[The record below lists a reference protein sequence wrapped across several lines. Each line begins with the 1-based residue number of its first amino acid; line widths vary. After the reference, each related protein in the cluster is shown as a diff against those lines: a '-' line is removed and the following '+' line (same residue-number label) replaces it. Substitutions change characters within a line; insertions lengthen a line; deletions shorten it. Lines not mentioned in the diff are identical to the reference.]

1 MVRKPVRKERILHP
15 LALDPKVRARE
26 LASLSD
32 ILAEP
37 VTKNRFGKWVGV
49 SINRASLLADMVWG
63 SIEWRRSLGRPLGPS
78 LAAGFQV
85 KHTYETIEYYD
96 RGGGI
101 YDEVRR
107 WRDAGPLA
115 VVDGPH
121 DERIYRVRF
130 YGWAPFF
137 WVNRIA
143 VEFSDVA
150 WEASV
155 GSAHSRTIRGSPR
168 EFRNMD
174 HKWTV
179 LAPIRVESAFIA

>member
-1 MVRKPVRKERILHP
+1 MARKSSRKPRVLHP
-15 LALDPKVRARE
+15 LALDPEIRARE
-26 LASLSD
+26 LANLSD
-32 ILAEP
+32 MLAEP
-37 VTKNRFGKWVGV
+37 GTRNRFDKWVGV

-63 SIEWRRSLGRPLGPS
+63 SIEWRKSLGKPLAPS
-78 LAAGFQV
+78 MADGFEI
-85 KHTYETIEYYD
+85 KHLYETIEYYD

-121 DERIYRVRF
+121 DERTYRVRF
-130 YGWAPFF
+130 YGWSQFF

-143 VEFSDVA
+143 VEFSGVA
-150 WEASV
+150 WESSLFGARY
-155 GSAHSRTIRGSPR
+155 RTIRGSPR
-168 EFRNMD
+168 DFRNID

-179 LAPIRVESAFIA
+179 LTPMRVESAFIA